1 MLLYDEETLARSRRL
16 IESVPAMAR
25 GWEKF
30 AAEMSSRDDRWLEE
44 AREKV
49 TLLRERW
56 KRLGGSKLFTL
67 GNEVRELAKQAQNL
81 AYYARMT
88 GSSEAERR
96 VRSLLALLGEEERWV
111 YQSGGGRNSDL
122 WTADIGVY
130 LATAYDAVR
139 ESFTPQERSAIEDR
153 LYEKAYL
160 PLYNDW
166 LHPVKKI
173 HALDTMG
180 HNWWVVCVSAAG
192 LLLLTLGDRVPHGKE
207 ALHAVTE
214 GLREWFAYPGNVL
227 QNKQANFG
235 PDGDYVETMGY
246 LDYALGNFLVF
257 ETAYRRRTGDETLG
271 ELPVLAKIPDV
282 YLETIYRK
290 KTDGEAAAQE
300 EWSEQKTLNKGALE
314 KESIRHDHVES
325 RRMEE
330 SLLTPPPKEAR
341 TKIQAEKK
349 QAVQET
355 ERKPLNSLSVPG
367 GRVGTFHFGDD
378 GDRRKHAYVWLRLA
392 DLTRRGELLGLFADI
407 KGDPQEA
414 AELAF
419 YPEDL
424 EELPPVS
431 DEKEGIAVLEH
442 SGYGFVRWQSGG
454 QQIVL
459 AVKTGESWNHNHLD
473 AGTFMLTVGGAV
485 YAEDSGYCA
494 YSKPLYNG
502 YYRQSAAHNVV
513 LLDGRGQPP
522 ALIEEGTKFPG
533 LIPDWLDTPD
543 YKYLLADC
551 TGPYSGL
558 YRRFYRHFLGLEG
571 AMIVI
576 DDLQSEQGGTF
587 EWLLHMPAGLKIMT
601 GTAEPSLSIAGDS
614 GEMKVLHPYPRRKE
628 YANRAGYLHAPP
640 RETGR
645 EDEFPEADYAGVRS
659 RSADGRMKFVSAFLL
674 PESGERKTTV
684 RRLEAGE
691 RAAYGSREAHG
702 DSAAGKSSGSVK
714 ESNENKAEMLLSES
728 NGGKLGIGE
737 TDSAI
742 GRIGGDDAKFAGM
755 LCGLEAEAPV
765 GQATSNAED
774 LEAVLGGALSPTE
787 KASEEVQALR
797 LERPDG
803 EIVDVFVNP
812 RADGRVMHENSHAVF
827 GGLETDAF
835 LCTLSYGEDGRLR
848 RATLHNGSYLKLNGR
863 CLFSSLLK
871 ASAAISYRGGEIE
884 VSTSLSADAWCC
896 FSAEPSPNRTAGE
909 AGAGSA
915 TPPESIAHKRQANTA
930 AASFEQ
936 ADGIS
941 AIPPASDPAAQ
952 GVRPADLRFD
962 PLSGLWKRKMP
973 AGRSSFRL
981 PFGDPA
987 AQTTE

>member
-1 MLLYDEETLARSRRL
+1 MLLYNEETLARNLRL
-16 IESVPAMAR
+16 IKSVPAMQR
-25 GWEKF
+25 GWQTF
-30 AAEMSSRDDRWLEE
+30 AAERQRRDEAWLEE
-44 AREKV
+44 ARKRV
-49 TLLRERW
+49 ALLRERW
-56 KRLGGSKLFTL
+56 RQHGGSKRFTL
-67 GNEVRELAKQAQNL
+67 GNEVRELAKEAQNL

-88 GSSEAERR
+88 GSVQAERQ
-96 VRSLLALLGEEERWV
+96 VLGLLKLLGEEERWV

-130 LATAYDAVR
+130 LSVAYDAVR
-139 ESFTPQERSAIEDR
+139 SSCTPHERKAIEEMLYTKAYVP
-153 LYEKAYL
+153 LYE
-160 PLYNDW
+160 DW

-173 HALDTMG
+173 HALDSMG

-192 LLLLTLGDRVPHGKE
+192 MLLLTLGERVAYPQE

-257 ETAYRRRTGDETLG
+257 EAAYRRHTGDSSLG

-282 YLETIYRK
+282 YLETIYWRK
-290 KTDGEAAAQE
+290 ADGEAVGTELSE
-300 EWSEQKTLNKGALE
+300 EPLQATSRKNEDARIESEAWSRAKSDVGIQTGN
-314 KESIRHDHVES
+314 
-325 RRMEE
+325 
-330 SLLTPPPKEAR
+330 EAR
-341 TKIQAEKK
+341 EKLTVPKAEHDPPASRSK
-349 QAVQET
+349 AA
-355 ERKPLNSLSVPG
+355 G
-367 GRVGTFHFGDD
+367 GVGTFHFGDD

-407 KGDPQEA
+407 KGDPAEA

-419 YPEDL
+419 YPEGL

-431 DEKEGIAVLEH
+431 DETDGITVLEH

-459 AVKTGESWNHNHLD
+459 AIKTGESWNHNHLD
-473 AGTFMLTVGGAV
+473 VGTFMLTVGGTM
-485 YAEDSGYCA
+485 YADDSGHCA

-533 LIPDWLDTPD
+533 SIPDWLDTPD

-558 YRRFYRHFLGLEG
+558 YRRFYRHFLCLEG

-587 EWLLHMPAGLKIMT
+587 EWLLHMPAGFKIRT
-601 GTAEPSLSIAGDS
+601 GMAEPSLSIHGSS

-628 YANRAGYLHAPP
+628 YAKRAGYLHAPP

-659 RSADGRMKFVSAFLL
+659 GSDDGRMKFVSAFVL
-674 PESGERKTTV
+674 PVRGERKTTV

-691 RAAYGSREAHG
+691 SAAYGGREADG
-702 DSAAGKSSGSVK
+702 DSAAGKLAGR
-714 ESNENKAEMLLSES
+714 AAGD
-728 NGGKLGIGE
+728 GGN
-737 TDSAI
+737 DH
-742 GRIGGDDAKFAGM
+742 AGM
-755 LCGLEAEAPV
+755 LYGLKAEAPSEQTTLRSDTQGAGSEGV
-765 GQATSNAED
+765 FPPGEASGED
-774 LEAVLGGALSPTE
+774 
-787 KASEEVQALR
+787 VQALR

-803 EIVDVFVNP
+803 EIIDVFVNC
-812 RADGRVMHENSHAVF
+812 RADGRVMHENTHAVF
-827 GGLETDAF
+827 GELETDAF
-835 LCTLSYGEDGRLR
+835 LCTLSYGRDGHLR

-871 ASAAISYRGGEIE
+871 SSAAISYRGGELE
-884 VSTSLSADAWCC
+884 VGASLSADAWCY
-896 FSAEPSPNRTAGE
+896 FSAEPSPNKTAEETDGFPVIAPESE
-909 AGAGSA
+909 AGGR
-915 TPPESIAHKRQANTA
+915 PANA
-930 AASFEQ
+930 ADLKAAQ
-936 ADGIS
+936 ADGS
-941 AIPPASDPAAQ
+941 AAPPEREVYGRQRNAASPPASDSAAQ
-952 GVRPADLRFD
+952 AARRADLRFD
-962 PLSGLWKRKMP
+962 PLSGLWKRKIP
-973 AGRSSFRL
+973 TGRSNFRL
-981 PFGDPA
+981 PLDASISQP
-987 AQTTE
+987 TE

>member
-16 IESVPAMAR
+16 IESVPAMEH
-25 GWEKF
+25 GWNKF
-30 AAEMSSRDDRWLEE
+30 AAEMSSRDDRWSEE

-49 TLLRERW
+49 ALLRERW

-122 WTADIGVY
+122 WTADIGVH

-139 ESFTPQERSAIEDR
+139 ESCMPQERSAIEDR

-166 LHPVKKI
+166 LHPVQKI

-180 HNWWVVCVSAAG
+180 HNWWIVCVSAAG
-192 LLLLTLGDRVPHGKE
+192 LLLLTLGDRVPHGEE

-235 PDGDYVETMGY
+235 QDGDYVETMGY
-246 LDYALGNFLVF
+246 LDYALGNFFVF
-257 ETAYRRRTGDETLG
+257 ETAYRRRTGDTKLG

-282 YLETIYRK
+282 YMKTIYRK
-290 KTDGEAAAQE
+290 KTDGEAAEAKRPKE
-300 EWSEQKTLNKGALE
+300 PRKTSSYKAADARI
-314 KESIRHDHVES
+314 ESQARDRAESDTGIQSGGKQSARKAEHD
-325 RRMEE
+325 
-330 SLLTPPPKEAR
+330 PPKIRSEA
-341 TKIQAEKK
+341 A
-349 QAVQET
+349 
-355 ERKPLNSLSVPG
+355 

-392 DLTRRGELLGLFADI
+392 DLTRRGELLGLFAEL
-407 KGDPQEA
+407 KGDPAEA

-419 YPEDL
+419 YPEGL

-431 DEKEGIAVLEH
+431 DENEGIAVLEH

-485 YAEDSGYCA
+485 YADDSGHCA

-513 LLDGRGQPP
+513 LLDGQGQPP
-522 ALIEEGTKFPG
+522 TLIEEGTKFSG
-533 LIPDWLDTPD
+533 SIPDWLDTPD

-551 TGPYSGL
+551 TGPYAGL
-558 YRRFYRHFLGLEG
+558 YRRFYRHFLCLEG

-587 EWLLHMPAGLKIMT
+587 EWLLHMPAGLKITT
-601 GTAEPSLSIAGDS
+601 GTAEPSLSIAGGS

-628 YANRAGYLHAPP
+628 YAKRAGYLHAPP

-674 PESGERKTTV
+674 PQSRERKTTV

-691 RAAYGSREAHG
+691 SAAYGSREAHG
-702 DSAAGKSSGSVK
+702 DSAAGKSSGSA
-714 ESNENKAEMLLSES
+714 AED
-728 NGGKLGIGE
+728 GGKY
-737 TDSAI
+737 A
-742 GRIGGDDAKFAGM
+742 AGM
-755 LCGLEAEAPV
+755 LDGLEGEAPSEQTTLRSDGQQAASGGDFPPAEAP
-765 GQATSNAED
+765 SED
-774 LEAVLGGALSPTE
+774 
-787 KASEEVQALR
+787 VQALR

-803 EIVDVFVNP
+803 EIVDVFVNS

-835 LCTLSYGEDGRLR
+835 LCTLSYGQDGRLR

-863 CLFSSLLK
+863 CLFSSLIK
-871 ASAAISYRGGEIE
+871 ASAAISYRGGEAE
-884 VSTSLSADAWCC
+884 VSASLSADAWCY

-915 TPPESIAHKRQANTA
+915 ARPESTAYERQANADAANFAQADSGSTVPPESTAYERQAYTA

-936 ADGIS
+936 ADGS
-941 AIPPASDPAAQ
+941 AIPPTSDPAAQ

-987 AQTTE
+987 SQPTE

>member
-1 MLLYDEETLARSRRL
+1 MLLYDGETLARSRRL
-16 IESVPAMAR
+16 IETVPAMTR
-25 GWEKF
+25 GWNKF
-30 AAEMSSRDDRWLEE
+30 AAEMSSRDDRWSEE

-49 TLLRERW
+49 ALLRERW
-56 KRLGGSKLFTL
+56 KRLGGSKLFSL

-130 LATAYDAVR
+130 LSAAYDAVR
-139 ESFTPQERSAIEDR
+139 SGCTPQERSAIEDM

-160 PLYNDW
+160 PLYEDW

-180 HNWWVVCVSAAG
+180 HNWWIVCVSAAG
-192 LLLLTLGDRVPHGKE
+192 LLILTLGDRVPHGE
-207 ALHAVTE
+207 DALHAVTE

-246 LDYALGNFLVF
+246 LDYALGNFFVF

-271 ELPVLAKIPDV
+271 ELPVLAKIPGV

-290 KTDGEAAAQE
+290 KTHAEEAERDRAGE
-300 EWSEQKTLNKGALE
+300 
-314 KESIRHDHVES
+314 
-325 RRMEE
+325 
-330 SLLTPPPKEAR
+330 
-341 TKIQAEKK
+341 
-349 QAVQET
+349 
-355 ERKPLNSLSVPG
+355 
-367 GRVGTFHFGDD
+367 VGTFHFGDD

-407 KGDPQEA
+407 KGDPAEA

-419 YPEDL
+419 YPEGL

-431 DEKEGIAVLEH
+431 DETEGITVLEH

-485 YAEDSGYCA
+485 YADDSGHCA

-533 LIPDWLDTPD
+533 SIPDWLDAPD

-551 TGPYSGL
+551 VGPYSGL
-558 YRRFYRHFLGLEG
+558 YRRFYRHFLCLEG

-576 DDLQSEQGGTF
+576 DDLQSEQGGMF
-587 EWLLHMPAGLKIMT
+587 EWLLHMPAGLKITT
-601 GTAEPSLSIAGDS
+601 GTAEPSLSIAGSS

-628 YANRAGYLHAPP
+628 YAKRAGYLHAPP

-674 PESGERKTTV
+674 PERGERKTTV

-691 RAAYGSREAHG
+691 SAAYGGQEA
-702 DSAAGKSSGSVK
+702 DRDTAAGKLSGSEK
-714 ESNENKAEMLLSES
+714 E
-728 NGGKLGIGE
+728 GG
-737 TDSAI
+737 ANM
-742 GRIGGDDAKFAGM
+742 AGM
-755 LCGLEAEAPV
+755 LRPGSNPSESVGGAHKVGATDSSAGRIEGDDTRVAGMSYGFEAKMLGEHAAS
-765 GQATSNAED
+765 QAE
-774 LEAVLGGALSPTE
+774 ELGAAFGEALSPRE
-787 KASEEVQALR
+787 DPGEDVQALR

-803 EIVDVFVNP
+803 AIVDVFVNL
-812 RADGRVMHENSHAVF
+812 RADGRVMHENAHAVF

-835 LCTLSYGEDGRLR
+835 LCTLSYGRDGRLR

-871 ASAAISYRGGEIE
+871 ASAAISYRGGEVE
-884 VSTSLSADAWCC
+884 VGASLSADAWCY
-896 FSAEPSPNRTAGE
+896 FSPVPPEQAAGE
-909 AGAGSA
+909 AGGGSM
-915 TPPESIAHKRQANTA
+915 TPPEREAYVRQANA
-930 AASFEQ
+930 AARSASHPSGE
-936 ADGIS
+936 AD
-941 AIPPASDPAAQ
+941 
-952 GVRPADLRFD
+952 VRFD

-981 PFGDPA
+981 PLGASASQPI
-987 AQTTE
+987 E